1 MRLHFRCILVLCY
14 NARYFFRYNFDID
27 GGLFRLIDFGLAE
40 KERSKQE
47 LINFLEREKERSKD
61 GEYKQKEVGYGVNRG
76 GTKGFRAPEVLLKV
90 PHQTTAIDIWSA
102 GIILLSMLCKRF
114 PVLSHSDDDLSLL
127 EITAG
132 LAAHKETFFSVCC
145 LLLSHFLPSV
155 VGDKKMIDVAKSL
168 GRHLELPARSPLIC
182 PRIIRRTP
190 SHSEQIPRNG
200 LGGFG
205 GHTGAERPDM
215 GQR

>member
-1 MRLHFRCILVLCY
+1 MRLHFRFILVLCS

-61 GEYKQKEVGYGVNRG
+61 GEFKQKEVGYGVNRG

-132 LAAHKETFFSVCC
+132 IATHARTFSVCC
-145 LLLSHFLPSV
+145 LVVVLLCLLSHPPAPV

-168 GRHLELPARSPLIC
+168 GRHLQLPARSPLIC
-182 PRIIRRTP
+182 LRIIR
-190 SHSEQIPRNG
+190 
-200 LGGFG
+200 
-205 GHTGAERPDM
+205 
-215 GQR
+215 